1 MRSEKYK
8 QNLKNYEKAVKQLSK
23 ALNEPESEYIRD
35 ASIQRFAFTYELL
48 WKTLKVFLED
58 IHGVHTVS
66 PRQVFKEAF
75 SLDIIKEE
83 DAFLAMI
90 EARNILI
97 HTYNEDQAINVYR
110 QLKGFLDAFNQVLEN
125 LRG

>member
-1 MRSEKYK
+1 LKSEKYI
-8 QNLKNYEKAVKQLSK
+8 QNLKNYEKAVRQLSK

-48 WKTLKVFLED
+48 WKTLKAYLED

-75 SLDIIKEE
+75 SLDLIEKESI
-83 DAFLAMI
+83 FLAMI
-90 EARNILI
+90 EARNALV
-97 HTYNEDQAINVYR
+97 HTYNEDQAIRVY
-110 QLKGFLDAFNQVLEN
+110 QQLQGFLNAFGHVLKNLKG
-125 LRG
+125 

>member
-1 MRSEKYK
+1 MNSEKYI

-23 ALNEPESEYIRD
+23 ALKEPESEDIRD

-48 WKTLKVFLED
+48 WKTLKIFLED

-75 SLDIIKEE
+75 SLELVEEE
-83 DAFLAMI
+83 DVFLSMI
-90 EARNILI
+90 EARNTLV
-97 HTYNEDQAINVYR
+97 HTYNEDQAIKVYR
-110 QLKGFLDAFNQVLEN
+110 QLDGFLDAFNQVLEN

>member
-1 MRSEKYK
+1 LRSEKYK

>member
-1 MRSEKYK
+1 MKSEKYI

-97 HTYNEDQAINVYR
+97 HTYNEDQAIKVYR